1 MSRAALAASSMPRPE
16 QIRTE
21 GQRMLLMVTG
31 SLQAIARE
39 ISPKCSPQ
47 SVNEW
52 RHGICKPSAA
62 FRPLI
67 DAAFGIPVIAWS
79 QRPSD
84 EAAPPPSEDD
94 EDEAGATSL
103 EDVQR
108 LIKQVRRDRKLPN
121 MLPSERVKLVTA
133 EAGLL
138 KLKADLEARAELSE
152 DRYVREHPA
161 WIRARN
167 VLSATL
173 KQYPEAARAV
183 ADALERLGL

>member
-1 MSRAALAASSMPRPE
+1 MSRPVLAASNMPPPE
-16 QIRTE
+16 QIRSE
-21 GQRMLLMVTG
+21 GQRMLLQVTG

-39 ISPKCSPQ
+39 ISPTCSAQ

-52 RHGICKPSAA
+52 RHGQRKPSAA

-67 DAAFGIPVIAWS
+67 FAAFGIPVDAWVK
-79 QRPSD
+79 RPLTESVPLD
-84 EAAPPPSEDD
+84 AESDD
-94 EDEAGATSL
+94 EPSGTTLD
-103 EDVQR
+103 DVQR
-108 LIKQVRRDRKLPN
+108 LIAQVRKDRKMPN
-121 MLPSERVKLVTA
+121 MLPSERVKLVSA

-161 WIRARN
+161 WLRARN
-167 VLSATL
+167 VISATL